1 MSLAGLTGGI
11 ASGKSTVASML
22 RELGCHIID
31 ADKIAFDVVQQGE
44 PAWERIVAFFGTGVL
59 LENGQINRAVLGDS
73 IFQDEMKR
81 NVLNSIVHPE
91 VYRVMAEQID
101 ECSRS
106 APDSVVILDIPLLIE
121 TGMHETLPEVILV
134 YVPQEVQIARLME
147 RDKLSY
153 QDALIRI
160 GSQMPIEQ
168 KKRFSTIILDNSGS
182 LEQTR
187 KRVKEIYAQL
197 LEKD

>member
-153 QDALIRI
+153 QDALNRI
-160 GSQMPIEQ
+160 GSQMPIDQ
-168 KKRFSTIILDNSGS
+168 KKRFST
-182 LEQTR
+182 
-187 KRVKEIYAQL
+187 
-197 LEKD
+197 